1 MGTFETAQKGEAL
14 IQEYYDLTERKVPVW
29 LEWIP
34 YIAGTKHETFQ
45 LHYGDCIIHIGES
58 GRRYCEVKAE
68 RANKYKNLFIEIWSN
83 KSIGRKGWF
92 FNLIHTDLLYY
103 VFLREQVIY
112 VVDFKKL
119 KTFDISKYPEKVQT
133 THEQD
138 NDSWGRCVP
147 IVALEA
153 AGVIFAT
160 RNMNEL
166 RARAAK

>member
-58 GRRYCEVKAE
+58 G
-68 RANKYKNLFIEIWSN
+68 
-83 KSIGRKGWF
+83 
-92 FNLIHTDLLYY
+92 
-103 VFLREQVIY
+103 Y